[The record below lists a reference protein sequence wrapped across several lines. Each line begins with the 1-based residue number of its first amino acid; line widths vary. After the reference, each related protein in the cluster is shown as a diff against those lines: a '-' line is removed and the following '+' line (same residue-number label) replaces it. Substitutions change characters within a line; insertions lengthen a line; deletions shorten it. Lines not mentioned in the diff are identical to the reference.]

1 MSDNSE
7 KIDNDGL
14 RSLGIFIAIVLA
26 GAGLLLV
33 AAALFTDGFGRGGSD
48 SPEDAVSRFL
58 GEDTD
63 QGLMDRVVAVA
74 PSELTAAVGVVMDA
88 AQSDGEGGED
98 EVLGFL
104 GTVRF
109 SASDMEM
116 DAEELHEDVAK
127 VSVTSGT
134 LIVGY
139 EEDGEQQETVMS
151 VEQMHRDM
159 VQIVEDINNATDTE
173 WLRLTAPDEMFLMT
187 VKDDG
192 GWYVSPS
199 YTAAE
204 YGRVIL
210 NLPEA
215 DYSRSREDASPGA
228 DSPSAVIED
237 IVDRVNALPVQAH
250 WDALTSNDYERYGD
264 AGAALVPPNEL
275 GALIDYLPAY
285 QALEDRLEEAL
296 SESLEGVS
304 DDAIENQ
311 TDILS
316 AIRVVGTLSL
326 EIDIDEAME
335 SGGTATL
342 HFTSGRLSGD
352 MLIDIEDDAVV
363 DMGDTGPVSVEVDME
378 WRGLCLWGS
387 LTFADSSQPTETS
400 TFSECLPDG
409 SVPDG
414 FNDVFVVVTE
424 VDGSWYL
431 SWLRTLEGYVRLFF

>member
-1 MSDNSE
+1 MSEDEE
-7 KIDNDGL
+7 KPNNETVKA
-14 RSLGIFIAIVLA
+14 LGIFVAIILA

-33 AAALFTDGFGRGGSD
+33 AAALFTDVFDQGGSD
-48 SPEDAVSRFL
+48 TPEDAVSLFL

-63 QGLMDRVVAVA
+63 QGLMARVVAVA
-74 PSELTAAVGVVMDA
+74 PSEFTAAVGVVMDT
-88 AQSDGEGGED
+88 AQSDGEGIED
-98 EVLGFL
+98 EMLGFL
-104 GTVRF
+104 SSIRL

-134 LIVGY
+134 FTVGY
-139 EEDGEQQETVMS
+139 EEDGNPQETAIS
-151 VEQMHRDM
+151 VEQMHGDM
-159 VQIVEDINNATDTE
+159 VQMIQDINKAADTS
-173 WLRLTAPDEMFLMT
+173 WLRLVAPDEMFVMT

-192 GWYVSPS
+192 GWYVSPT

-210 NLPEA
+210 DLPEA

-285 QALEDRLEEAL
+285 RALEDRLEEAL

-304 DDAIENQ
+304 GDAIEDQ

-316 AIRVVGTLSL
+316 AIRVTGTLSL
-326 EIDIDEAME
+326 EVDIAEAMQ

-352 MLIDIEDDAVV
+352 MLIDIDDIAAQ
-363 DMGDTGPVSVEVDME
+363 DMGDTGPVGVEVEVE
-378 WRGLCLWGS
+378 WQGLCLWGS
-387 LTFADSSQPTETS
+387 VTFADASQPPETS
-400 TFSECLPDG
+400 TFSECLPED
-409 SVPDG
+409 SLPDG
-414 FNDVFVVVTE
+414 FNEVFVVVTE

-431 SWLRTLEGYVRLFF
+431 SWLRTFEEYARLFL